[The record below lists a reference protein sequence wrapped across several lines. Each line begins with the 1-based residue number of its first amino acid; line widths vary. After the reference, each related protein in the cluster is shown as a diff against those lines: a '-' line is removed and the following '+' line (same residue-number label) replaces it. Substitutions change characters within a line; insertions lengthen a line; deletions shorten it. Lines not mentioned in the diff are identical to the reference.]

1 MPQRV
6 SVIRLDQFNLTY
18 LFRLDLDRATKGFA
32 LRNAFMETLRGW
44 RKALPPELEWDDS
57 HDPSTDINAARLRGK
72 FYGAKYIIHRPFL
85 RYALENGFFVDTDS
99 PTIISQPQGR
109 RGGVMRPPD
118 TAAQEILKSCETCI
132 EAARQSTIAFDG
144 ILSHRRLIVTNI
156 FGTAHA

>member
-1 MPQRV
+1 M
-6 SVIRLDQFNLTY
+6 SSDSIISTRLIC
-18 LFRLDLDRATKGFA
+18 FRLDLDRATKGFA

-85 RYALENGFFVDTDS
+85 RYALENDYFGDTDPPNS
-99 PTIISQPQGR
+99 ISQSQGR
-109 RGGVMRPPD
+109 RGSVMPPPD
-118 TAAQEILKSCETCI
+118 TAAQTTRSEILKSCETCI